1 MLIVVVV
8 EEEEEEEAEF
18 ISIEERM
25 EPKFL
30 TNSEPISFI
39 S

>member
-8 EEEEEEEAEF
+8 EEEEEEAEF

>member
-8 EEEEEEEAEF
+8 EEEEEAEF